1 MKASVFSIVFRM
13 ILVKKFTIP
22 KIQLSGFRK
31 MCTLRSVASPETQV
45 SFPGKCDASSTI
57 FLLIKISIKI
67 CFVRYFFPIK
77 RYFHLYSCI
86 CYINGALK
94 VQLFSGACR
103 SPHVHVAMFAL
114 GSFSSL
120 QGNLCQSVDRSI
132 ISISSKFMGVLKL
145 FSDLPR
151 FDNCFGVSGQTM

>member
-86 CYINGALK
+86 CYINGALFRGLQESSRTCCD
-94 VQLFSGACR
+94 VCFGLLQLLAREPLSI
-103 SPHVHVAMFAL
+103 S
-114 GSFSSL
+114 
-120 QGNLCQSVDRSI
+120 RSI
-132 ISISSKFMGVLKL
+132 YHFNLIQVHGRVKIVF
-145 FSDLPR
+145 
-151 FDNCFGVSGQTM
+151 